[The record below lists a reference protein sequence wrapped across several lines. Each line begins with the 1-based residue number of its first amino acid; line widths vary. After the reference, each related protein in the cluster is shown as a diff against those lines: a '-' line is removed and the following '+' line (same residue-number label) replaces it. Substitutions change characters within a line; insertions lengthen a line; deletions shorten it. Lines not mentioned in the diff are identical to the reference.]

1 MKKLLYITDS
11 EEFFLV
17 LNEEKE
23 KVRARLRQ
31 LPFEEKIQIMARM
44 REMFPRPIA
53 PGSEPDQHQTAT
65 EGDTD

>member
-11 EEFFLV
+11 EEFFRV

-31 LPFEEKIQIMARM
+31 LPFAEKIRIMTKM
-44 REMFPRPIA
+44 RELFPRPIA
-53 PGSEPDQHQTAT
+53 PGSEPDQHLAAT